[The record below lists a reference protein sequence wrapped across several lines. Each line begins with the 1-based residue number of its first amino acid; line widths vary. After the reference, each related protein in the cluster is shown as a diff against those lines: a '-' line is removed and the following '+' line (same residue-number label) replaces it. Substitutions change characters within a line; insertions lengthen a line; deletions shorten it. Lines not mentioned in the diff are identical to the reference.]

1 MTETR
6 RLLLMMRVVMWT
18 KIGMD
23 CYDGVGVGGDDG
35 TMNHSTV
42 VETGMMR
49 VAAMRTVRM
58 MHPWLRV
65 LV

>member
-1 MTETR
+1 
-6 RLLLMMRVVMWT
+6 MMRVVMWT

>member
-1 MTETR
+1 
-6 RLLLMMRVVMWT
+6 MWT

-23 CYDGVGVGGDDG
+23 CYDDGGGGVGGDDG

-58 MHPWLRV
+58 KHPWLRV

>member
-1 MTETR
+1 
-6 RLLLMMRVVMWT
+6 MMRVVMWT

-23 CYDGVGVGGDDG
+23 CYDDGGGGVGGDDG